1 MDKHADRLPVT
12 PDAARGERTLVLG
25 PLALYLLLLLP
36 LLQAFAASVLITYS
50 PALILAWVMVR
61 PGSRIVSLMLWFRC
75 NQRFD
80 GNSSIHEDAPL
91 MVSIGEQP
99 KSSGANISS
108 ANSASTPPS
117 MRYAQLDGELRRDIK
132 PFAALTILFQQPMG
146 IRLELA

>member
-1 MDKHADRLPVT
+1 
-12 PDAARGERTLVLG
+12 
-25 PLALYLLLLLP
+25 LLLLLP

-61 PGSRIVSLMLWFRC
+61 PGSRIRC

-80 GNSSIHEDAPL
+80 GNSSIHEV
-91 MVSIGEQP
+91 VSIEEQP

-117 MRYAQLDGELRRDIK
+117 MRYARRSNSTANFGVTSNHSLR
-132 PFAALTILFQQPMG
+132 
-146 IRLELA
+146 